1 MKIEELTNGQIIVE
15 SENLTLIQSNVNGVK
30 QNDCSVTHQDFIEC
44 VSMHD
49 KRFKPLFIALHNY
62 KVQTGLK

>member
-1 MKIEELTNGQIIVE
+1 MNIQELTNGQIIVE

-30 QNDCSVTHQDFIEC
+30 QNDCSVTRDDYVEC

-49 KRFKPLFIALHNY
+49 ERFKPLFVALHNY